1 MFLVSNDQLLNVL
14 KVVASILISSTIVLI
29 VIYVFLT
36 VVGVPEAARNTFV
49 FVERKW
55 AHTGIVVIVNAIL
68 TYDILSVLLWRLGI
82 HRDDVQFRW
91 KYHPLYGEGA
101 SRAEQEK
108 WQKEML
114 MLPYTPTTDKYFIY
128 PVIFATSVILLF
140 LVDYNS
146 NLPRM

>member
-1 MFLVSNDQLLNVL
+1 MFFVSNDQLL
-14 KVVASILISSTIVLI
+14 KVSKIVASIVISFAVILSI
-29 VIYVFLT
+29 IYVVFAA
-36 VVGVPEAARNTFV
+36 VGVQESAHNSLA

-55 AHTGIVVIVNAIL
+55 AHTGIVVAVNAIL